1 MMKKKLIAVIC
12 VLLLSTMAC
21 ALQSVGGLFG
31 MTPTAT
37 PTPDLGLVRL
47 QGAGMSIMLSNTY
60 IGADITPDLPRIVE
74 VIKNFF
80 GEGSDIYTKL
90 VDGIEGNIAWWGYD
104 SATPEP
110 TKLLVFKNNQFNF
123 IPLTA
128 LHLAIQTVIQ
138 KQDNAVESKQVTLK
152 DRDMIRLNYTKDNNA
167 WVVYLF
173 KEGGQLWGFLWMTS
187 SSSMQITSSMY
198 ETYMGTVIID
208 PVAQGK

>member
-1 MMKKKLIAVIC
+1 
-12 VLLLSTMAC
+12 
-21 ALQSVGGLFG
+21 
-31 MTPTAT
+31 
-37 PTPDLGLVRL
+37 
-47 QGAGMSIMLSNTY
+47 
-60 IGADITPDLPRIVE
+60 
-74 VIKNFF
+74 
-80 GEGSDIYTKL
+80 

-187 SSSMQITSSMY
+187 SSTMQITSSMY